1 MRSDDATLELMTMG
15 MNTNLGAPRVLSTMS
30 SNLLNKKRRTKSVLA
45 LNKLNLPRWRP
56 WCTPD
61 KDGAGGSRQGMPQLS
76 RLGRIWNKQAF
87 LAQVGLS
94 LL

>member
-56 WCTPD
+56 
-61 KDGAGGSRQGMPQLS
+61 
-76 RLGRIWNKQAF
+76 
-87 LAQVGLS
+87 
-94 LL
+94 